1 MKELIEKQFNI
12 SLIDKVS
19 YSERTVYAGYLYF
32 FKKELKQD
40 HYFKLS
46 QDNNFYVLRFNK
58 DNFDPSITETG
69 KFADSFKIPFED
81 CEKIILE
88 YNKQEYP
95 KTLND
100 VNQKSPIMQAIE
112 EIRKLL
118 NETTNQLNNKLNQ
131 LEKRINE

>member
-46 QDNNFYVLRFNK
+46 QDNNFYILKYNK

-69 KFADSFKIPFED
+69 KFADSFKIPFEN
-81 CEKIILE
+81 CEKINIMDNNR
-88 YNKQEYP
+88 YIQGVDP
-95 KTLND
+95 I
-100 VNQKSPIMQAIE
+100 KSPIIQVIE
-112 EIRKLL
+112 EIRELL
-118 NETTNQLNNKLNQ
+118 NETTNQLNSKLNQ

>member
-58 DNFDPSITETG
+58 DNFDTSITETG
-69 KFADSFKIPFED
+69 KFADSFKIPFEN
-81 CEKIILE
+81 CEKIVLE
-88 YNKQEYP
+88 QLDFRDYKS
-95 KTLND
+95 T
-100 VNQKSPIMQAIE
+100 VKSPIMQAIE
-112 EIRKLL
+112 EIRELL